1 MPLRS
6 RSLWAARATLGLAA
20 LDSAASGGWALL
32 WPDQVFQF
40 LNLRPPGDAFLLSGL
55 GALLVL
61 HAVCL
66 LAAAFRPAEWGGLVW
81 VPLLGRLLNMGV
93 WLWLLGSERVAV
105 AVQPALLLLAHEA
118 LWLPG
123 FVVVLVIQRQTA
135 RPPAGRG

>member
-1 MPLRS
+1 MPPRS
-6 RSLWAARATLGLAA
+6 RSLWAARATLALAA

-32 WPDQVFQF
+32 RPAQVYEL
-40 LNLRPPGDAFLLSGL
+40 LNLKPPGDAFLLSAL

-61 HAVCL
+61 HALCL
-66 LAAAFRPAEWGGLVW
+66 LAATARPAEWGGLVW

-135 RPPAGRG
+135 RTPSGRG

>member
-1 MPLRS
+1 MPPRS
-6 RSLWAARATLGLAA
+6 RSLWAARATLALAA

-32 WPDQVFQF
+32 RPDQVFAL
-40 LNLRPPGDAFLLSGL
+40 LNLPPPGDAFLLSAL

-66 LAAAFRPAEWGGLVW
+66 IAAAARPAEWGGLVW
-81 VPLLGRLLNMGV
+81 VPLLGRLLDMGV
-93 WLWLLGSERVAV
+93 WLWLLGADRIAQ
-105 AVQPALLLLAHEA
+105 QPALLLLAHEA

-135 RPPAGRG
+135 RSPSGRG